1 LTRRDRLGWAALL
14 SVALHGLVISATW
27 VALPETPPDPP
38 PLLARLAPPPQP
50 KAAAPTPPAKPDVRP
65 ARRRPAP
72 SPAPAPKAPVVDADS
87 PVVQPEP
94 AHDPAPA
101 VEAEPPAAAAEPPQQ
116 LARAAESSAVVARSL
131 PRRGRITYSVF
142 YGDGGMPVGQVIQTW
157 EAGPEAYRII
167 SEAETSGLVE
177 LFRPQRLRY
186 LSEGAVTRD
195 GLRPDSFLMSRT
207 RRGQTEVAQAR
218 FDWETRSLAY
228 GLARQPRRAP
238 LPPDAQDFMSFI
250 YQFVLLP
257 PVAGRHRVPITT
269 GSRFETY
276 DIEVGPEETIE
287 TPIGALRAL
296 PVRQLPRPGAESV
309 QIWLASEYRYLPVKI
324 RHYDRDGQ
332 FSGEQVATEIRIS
345 EE

>member
-1 LTRRDRLGWAALL
+1 MTLRERLGCAALL
-14 SVALHGLVISATW
+14 SAALHGLVISGTW
-27 VALPETPPDPP
+27 IALPETPPETR
-38 PLLARLAPPPQP
+38 PLLARLERAPEPR
-50 KAAAPTPPAKPDVRP
+50 AAAPTPPVKPPPARP
-65 ARRRPAP
+65 ARRRPAAG
-72 SPAPAPKAPVVDADS
+72 PAPEVPALDAES
-87 PVVQPEP
+87 PLVL
-94 AHDPAPA
+94 PAPDPVPE
-101 VEAEPPAAAAEPPQQ
+101 VEAAPPPVTEPLQQ
-116 LARAAESSAVVARSL
+116 LALAAESSAAVARSL

-142 YGDGGMPVGQVIQTW
+142 YGDGGMPVGQVVQTW

-186 LSEGAVTRD
+186 LSEGSITRE

-207 RRGQTEVAQAR
+207 RRGQTEVAEAR
-218 FDWETRSLAY
+218 FDWDARHLAF
-228 GLARQPRRAP
+228 GLVRQPRSAP

-269 GSRFETY
+269 GSRFEVY
-276 DIEVGPEETIE
+276 DIEVGAEETIE

-296 PVRQLPRPGAESV
+296 PVRQIPRPGSESV
-309 QIWLASEYRYLPVKI
+309 QIWLASEYRHLPVKV
-324 RHYDRDGQ
+324 RHYDREGR